1 MPWMF
6 HCTDPAFTTAPF
18 ASFNP
23 LLNFTSVPVDM
34 SNGLPPLAL
43 IVTVSSV
50 PLCTFNVVPSPLDS
64 TVFFNIPIEVS
75 ADSPPVLNSPPPPM
89 SSAPP
94 PRSSVPSRFSVVP
107 TLRVSRPVA
116 ISAVVN
122 VLPSTSVPAC
132 RLMFPG
138 LVHALVLLIVV
149 VPPFT
154 TRLPALSKEP
164 AGVMFTAPALALTV
178 PPAPLLK
185 VVEANVS
192 VVPLALI
199 TPLLTTVAVFELLKL
214 IEPVALSVIP
224 CPIV

>member
-1 MPWMF
+1 
-6 HCTDPAFTTAPF
+6 
-18 ASFNP
+18 
-23 LLNFTSVPVDM
+23 M

-50 PLCTFNVVPSPLDS
+50 PLCTFNAVPSPLDS
-64 TVFFNIPIEVS
+64 TAFFNIPFEVS
-75 ADSPPVLNSPPPPM
+75 ADSPPVLNRPAPPI

-122 VLPSTSVPAC
+122 VLPSTSVPPC

-138 LVHALVLLIVV
+138 LVHAVPLLMVV
-149 VPPFT
+149 VPAFT
-154 TRLPALSKEP
+154 TRLPALLKLV
-164 AGVMFTAPALALTV
+164 GVMPTVPALALSV
-178 PPAPLLK
+178 PPEAFVN
-185 VVEANVS
+185 VVELNVNDD
-192 VVPLALI
+192 PLALI
-199 TPLLTTVAVFELLKL
+199 TPLLTTVATLELLKF

>member
-1 MPWMF
+1 MF

-23 LLNFTSVPVDM
+23 LLNFTVLPVDM

-43 IVTVSSV
+43 IVTPSSV
-50 PLCTFNVVPSPLDS
+50 PLCTFNAVPSPLDN
-64 TVFFNIPIEVS
+64 TAFFNTPFEVI
-75 ADSPPVLNSPPPPM
+75 ADNPPVLNSPAPPM

-94 PRSSVPSRFSVVP
+94 TRSSVPSRFNVVEA
-107 TLRVSRPVA
+107 LRVSRPVA
-116 ISAVVN
+116 ISAAVN
-122 VLPSTSVPAC
+122 VLPNTSVPPC

-138 LVHALVLLIVV
+138 LVHAVPLLIVV

-154 TRLPALSKEP
+154 TRFPALSKFV
-164 AGVMFTAPALALTV
+164 GVMLTVPALALSV
-178 PPAPLLK
+178 PTAAFVN
-185 VVEANVS
+185 VVELNVND
-192 VVPLALI
+192 VPLALI
-199 TPLLTTVAVFELLKL
+199 TPLLTTVATLELLKF